1 MRRLRARRQD
11 RRAPHGASAASTSGL
26 TPLVDVVFLLLLFLV
41 LTARFIPREDRF
53 EVRLPEKE
61 PPTVEQFLEPY
72 RVAVRN
78 TEQGPTWFAAGTAVA
93 SAAELVARL
102 RGLPGSIPVVVVGE
116 DDVPYSKVVDAYDAA
131 LAAGRKRVT
140 LGELGDGL

>member
-1 MRRLRARRQD
+1 MSRRRREKRD
-11 RRAPHGASAASTSGL
+11 PSGRTFAATSGL

-72 RVAVRN
+72 RVALRD
-78 TEQGPTWFAAGTAVA
+78 TEAGPAVFAAGQALA
-93 SAAELVARL
+93 SLAELQDRL
-102 RGLPGSIPVVVVGE
+102 RALPESIPVVVVG
-116 DDVPYSKVVDAYDAA
+116 DSTVPYASVVAAYDAA
-131 LAAGRKRVT
+131 VAVGRRKVT
-140 LGELGDGL
+140 LGELGDAL

>member
-1 MRRLRARRQD
+1 MSRRPREKRDPGGRTY
-11 RRAPHGASAASTSGL
+11 AATSGL

-72 RVAVRN
+72 RVALRN
-78 TEQGPTWFAAGTAVA
+78 TESGPVVVAAGQELA
-93 SAAELVARL
+93 SIAELKSRL
-102 RGLPGSIPVVVVGE
+102 EQLPEAIPVVVVG
-116 DDVPYSKVVDAYDAA
+116 DAAVPYAAVVTVYDAA
-131 LAAGRKRVT
+131 VSVGRRKVT
-140 LGELGDGL
+140 LGELGDAL